1 MFSLQEKYGNH
12 WAKISKGLPGRSD
25 NAIKNYFYSCL
36 RKALRK
42 VNNYVYNNKRMARY
56 KNIKPFQKTTLSKIL
71 SVAENKAENK
81 ISIAKEDAPLLA
93 KGKQLVI

>member
-1 MFSLQEKYGNH
+1 
-12 WAKISKGLPGRSD
+12 
-25 NAIKNYFYSCL
+25 
-36 RKALRK
+36 
-42 VNNYVYNNKRMARY
+42 MARY

-93 KGKQLVI
+93 KGKFIVTQRSRNSY